1 MTALRGSKSAPE
13 RRYLYFDLVMAGFVT
28 VLIVSNIASSAK
40 LVDWGV
46 SVFGIRLAFDAGTIL
61 FPVSYIFGDV
71 LTEVYGYRR
80 SRRVIWVGFACLA
93 VSALVLWL
101 VRIMPGEAGWLA
113 GGGQQAY
120 LLALGGM
127 STGGIVLAS
136 LVAYFAGEF
145 SNSFVL
151 AKMKILTRGKW
162 LWTRTVG
169 STLVGE
175 AVDTTIFVAI
185 ASLTGVFPWTVF
197 VTLVLTNYIF
207 KVAIE
212 AAMTPVTY
220 RVVHVLKKAEQEDWY
235 DHDTD
240 WNPFAFG
247 RRPLRRRKSPA

>member
-1 MTALRGSKSAPE
+1 MKARRGSKSAPE

-46 SVFGIRLAFDAGTIL
+46 SVFGIRLAFDGGTIL

-80 SRRVIWVGFACLA
+80 SRRVIWMGFACLA

-101 VRIMPGEAGWLA
+101 VRVMPGEAGWLA

-151 AKMKILTRGKW
+151 AKLKILTRGKW

-175 AVDTTIFVAI
+175 SVDTAIFVTI

-212 AAMTPVTY
+212 AVMTPVTY
-220 RVVHVLKKAEQEDWY
+220 RVVRVLKKVEQEDWY

-240 WNPFAFG
+240 FNPFAF
-247 RRPLRRRKSPA
+247 RKRPLRRRKSPA